1 MDQYQELFNKITL
14 EITSKRKEIPILK
27 EKIDKANERYN
38 KLKEEINDIEDIKET
53 KQIELENMPNKNN
66 NKIFYKIFI
75 TGLLLTL
82 IPSSIIVFIST
93 KLLIYLNT
101 IETITYILLGT
112 LIGTLGIII
121 PSITGGL
128 IIRKIFLKKINQS
141 KEKIKLSPEY
151 QNLLKEIETLENNL
165 SIKKSL
171 LKTEEKTINDTK
183 TEYNLG
189 LTEIN
194 MKETLIMYLKNENQN
209 KINNTNNEQE
219 ETKIPKKIR
228 KKD

>member
-38 KLKEEINDIEDIKET
+38 KLKEEITNIEDIKET
-53 KQIELENMPNKNN
+53 KQIELENILNKNN